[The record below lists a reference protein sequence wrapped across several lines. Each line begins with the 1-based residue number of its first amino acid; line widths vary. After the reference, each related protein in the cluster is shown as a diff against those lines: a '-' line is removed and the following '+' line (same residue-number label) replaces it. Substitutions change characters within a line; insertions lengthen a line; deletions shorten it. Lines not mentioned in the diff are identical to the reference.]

1 MVIIVSTCT
10 AILPYQLYLRII
22 FLLKKRGTPNPVAD
36 YHAASY
42 PKWMLTALAGQLPA
56 KAVGWGSP
64 LGSFRPITLY
74 IT

>member
-1 MVIIVSTCT
+1 MNYYYFFYHHNSN
-10 AILPYQLYLRII
+10 
-22 FLLKKRGTPNPVAD
+22 KKRGTPNPVAD

-42 PKWMLTALAGQLPA
+42 PKWLLTAVVGQLPA

>member
-1 MVIIVSTCT
+1 MG
-10 AILPYQLYLRII
+10 
-22 FLLKKRGTPNPVAD
+22 FLFKKKGDPNPVAD

-42 PKWMLTALAGQLPA
+42 PKWMLTAVVGQLPA